1 MAHHNVKISFYCE
14 IFLKDHLNYL
24 LCKFDKNT
32 QVNQHCENW
41 GDLFKGVQKLKKH
54 VEAEHKKGVNG
65 DEGEGGWVW
74 QESGGGVK
82 GWTLV
87 KV

>member
-1 MAHHNVKISFYCE
+1 M
-14 IFLKDHLNYL
+14 
-24 LCKFDKNT
+24 T

-41 GDLFKGVQKLKKH
+41 GELFKGVQKLKKH
-54 VEAEHKKGVNG
+54 VEAEHKKGVNNKKG
-65 DEGEGGWVW
+65 ENNQDDGEGGWVW

-82 GWTLV
+82 GWSLV